1 MVTILMVSTKM
12 ATLGLVTIKIFSKK
26 RYDVIISVHDIIK
39 KTLSDDSNHVIDM
52 VMWPKF
58 GNCIITS
65 FYKDLT
71 RKTAFLRGGLCSSSI
86 IWDWY

>member
-1 MVTILMVSTKM
+1 MTFLEFLIIVLINMVTILMVSTKM

-52 VMWPKF
+52 VM
-58 GNCIITS
+58 
-65 FYKDLT
+65 
-71 RKTAFLRGGLCSSSI
+71 
-86 IWDWY
+86 

>member
-1 MVTILMVSTKM
+1 MNFLEFLIIVLINMVTILMVSTKM

-52 VMWPKF
+52 VM
-58 GNCIITS
+58 
-65 FYKDLT
+65 
-71 RKTAFLRGGLCSSSI
+71 
-86 IWDWY
+86 

>member
-1 MVTILMVSTKM
+1 MTFLEFLIIVLINMVTILMVSTKT

-52 VMWPKF
+52 VM
-58 GNCIITS
+58 
-65 FYKDLT
+65 
-71 RKTAFLRGGLCSSSI
+71 
-86 IWDWY
+86 

>member
-26 RYDVIISVHDIIK
+26 RYDVIISVHGIIK

-52 VMWPKF
+52 VM
-58 GNCIITS
+58 
-65 FYKDLT
+65 
-71 RKTAFLRGGLCSSSI
+71 
-86 IWDWY
+86 

>member
-1 MVTILMVSTKM
+1 MTFLEFLIIVLINMITILMVSTKM

-52 VMWPKF
+52 VM
-58 GNCIITS
+58 
-65 FYKDLT
+65 
-71 RKTAFLRGGLCSSSI
+71 
-86 IWDWY
+86 